1 MEEVIARAPL
11 ARPDYVE
18 VVDAE
23 TLAPVASATDSAVAV
38 LAVRLGATRLIDN
51 LPLA

>member
-1 MEEVIARAPL
+1 VGVLVVLHGSPGVETARA
-11 ARPDYVE
+11 
-18 VVDAE
+18 
-23 TLAPVASATDSAVAV
+23 TDGAVAV